1 MGVSILIGILV
12 ETDLLPKLMV
22 FEEYLPC
29 PLLRNYVKSYYVRH
43 FTFVDASYI
52 PFKPYAPR
60 PEHSLAFFP
69 RDTEGVEYMCSKK
82 IIQRP
87 RSVIIGQHTI
97 RTNRHLGKDFIVFIV
112 NFQPGVL
119 FRLLGIPLHELT
131 NTYIDA
137 QGFFSRDICLVNERL
152 NSTDSHLEMKQIIEE
167 FLLGLLGKI
176 KKPPHAI
183 DALSNLVLQN
193 PQKCSLDWLADQSC
207 LSPRQLQRVFIE
219 RMGIGPKLYARIAR
233 FDKAFRMKNNHPHL
247 DWLTIALACGYNDY
261 QHLVKDYKE
270 FADVTPSTYYLQD
283 SKAPERCFGRYER

>member
-1 MGVSILIGILV
+1 
-12 ETDLLPKLMV
+12 MV
-22 FEEYLPC
+22 FEELLPC
-29 PLLRNYVKSYYVRH
+29 PFLRSYVKSFHVRH
-43 FTFVDASYI
+43 FTFGDGCSI

-60 PEHSLAFFP
+60 PEHSLVFFP
-69 RDTEGVEYMCSKK
+69 RDREAVEYISGKE

-131 NTYIDA
+131 NTYFDA
-137 QGFFSRDICLVNERL
+137 EAFFTRDIRLVNEHL
-152 NSTDSHLEMKQIIEE
+152 NSTDSYQEMKQIIEQ
-167 FLLGLLGKI
+167 FLIGLVGKL
-176 KKPPHAI
+176 KKPPHAL
-183 DALSNLVLQN
+183 DMVSNLLLHDSRN
-193 PQKCSLDWLADQSC
+193 CSLDWLANQSC
-207 LSPRQLQRVFIE
+207 LSPRQFQRIFIE

-233 FDKAFRMKNNHPHL
+233 FDKAFRMKNNYPHY

-270 FADVTPSTYYLQD
+270 FAAVTPSIYYLQD
-283 SKAPERCFGRYER
+283 NKAPERFFGRHES